1 VEDVQDASRDAKGSI
16 AARNE
21 RGADRAEPESLR
33 EELRTVEE
41 ELAGLRAEVGQ
52 LRGQF
57 GGRGDGP
64 VDPAEN
70 AADLTNVEEQ
80 EALIDVLERRREL
93 LAARLE
99 H

>member
-1 VEDVQDASRDAKGSI
+1 MDDGQ
-16 AARNE
+16 
-21 RGADRAEPESLR
+21 ESLR

-41 ELAGLRAEVGQ
+41 ELAGLRTEVGQ

-64 VDPAEN
+64 VDSAEN

-93 LAARLE
+93 LVSRLE
-99 H
+99 G